1 MGKIPLLTANGWR
14 VQRQL
19 IEQQLLTTYPCDEAK
34 ALSWWVV
41 EELTQ
46 RSRTQLLTSQESCF
60 LPAERTA
67 DIVERLL
74 KHEPVQYIFSHTL
87 WRGLDLEVSPAVL
100 IPRPETA
107 QLVDWVLQEQ
117 SSEQPL
123 QVLDAC
129 TGSGCIAI
137 ALKTERPMW
146 QVTGCDISQ
155 EALEIARKNGT
166 KHNTDIQWLQTDIL
180 TDKTLST
187 HRWDCV
193 VSNPPYIPSEE
204 KVSMPRNVV
213 EYEPH
218 TALFVPNDDPL
229 LFYRSLA
236 QLHTHSLY
244 VEAHEQQAQAV
255 ADLLKQ
261 NGYTNVT
268 IRHDL
273 YGRERMVG
281 ARR

>member
-19 IEQQLLTTYPCDEAK
+19 IEQQLHTTYPCDEAK

-46 RSRTQLLTSQESCF
+46 RSRTQLLTSQESCS
-60 LPAERTA
+60 LPAEQTA

-137 ALKTERPMW
+137 ALKTERTMW

-155 EALEIARKNGT
+155 EALEIARKNST

-204 KVSMPRNVV
+204 KVSMPHNVV

-236 QLHTHSLY
+236 QLHTQSLY